1 MKQYRIFLAVNNNVL
16 NAMHTTYVI
25 SPLELWDAGNILC
38 NAYPELSAG
47 WSCSIVNDTTRCVV
61 LPNLVAIVE
70 AI

>member
-16 NAMHTTYVI
+16 NAMHTTYVVSDREI
-25 SPLELWDAGNILC
+25 WDAGNILTDTH
-38 NAYPELSAG
+38 PSLEKG

-70 AI
+70 AV